1 MAVKCEMH
9 GDIAVVTPGGTLW
22 GGDETGKL
30 RETIDDL
37 IAKENKAL
45 AIDLGNVNHLNS
57 TALGVLAQTPAHYTN
72 RQGAVKLARVEK
84 RINNILVITKLS
96 MVFEVF
102 ENVDAALSSF
112 KK

>member
-9 GDIAVVTPGGTLW
+9 GDVAVVTPGGTLW

-37 IAKENKAL
+37 IAKDNKRL
-45 AIDLGNVNHLNS
+45 VIDLGNVNHLNS
-57 TALGVLAQTPAHYTN
+57 TALGVLVQTHANYAG

-102 ENVDAALSSF
+102 ENVDAALGSF
-112 KK
+112 K

>member
-30 RETIDDL
+30 KETVDGL
-37 IAKENKAL
+37 IAQNNAKL
-45 AIDLGNVNHLNS
+45 VIDLGNVNHLNS
-57 TALGVLAQTPAHYTN
+57 TALGVLVQAHGNYKGRN
-72 RQGAVKLARVEK
+72 GAVKLARVEK

-102 ENVDAALSSF
+102 ENVDAAVASF
-112 KK
+112 K